1 MAISGL
7 QTINI
12 GLPNESAGSD
22 SLYTAFNKTKT
33 NFTTLFTNASP
44 YNTFTGNTGITV
56 TSNSTAGTVDILN
69 SGVTNIIAGT
79 NITIDQSNGNVT
91 ISSTGG
97 GGGAGTVTSV
107 GVTPVSTGRLVTS
120 GTPVVSSGNIT
131 IDLATTGITAGT
143 YTYPT
148 VTVDNYGRVT
158 GIANASSVGTVT
170 SVAVSP
176 GTGIQVSGGP
186 ITTNGTITITNT
198 GVTRLTA
205 GSGVSLSGS
214 TGNVTISALQ
224 PGGTVTSVNVN
235 SPNGSLSVSG
245 GPVTTIGTISVDLS
259 SNVNVTGKLSLSG
272 SQDLSSG
279 SAVNLAVTASYF
291 STGASPETAT
301 LAAGTAGQIKT
312 LMMTTDGG
320 GEMVITV
327 TNAAWGG
334 SGTLTFADVGDA
346 CTLQYV
352 NSKWFVIGNN
362 GVLMA

>member
-33 NFTTLFTNASP
+33 NFATLFGNASP
-44 YNTFTGNTGITV
+44 YNTFNGNTGISV
-56 TSNSTAGTVDILN
+56 TANSTTGIVDITN

-79 NITIDQSNGNVT
+79 NITVNQSNGNVT
-91 ISSTGG
+91 ISSTGSG
-97 GGGAGTVTSV
+97 GGSGTVTSV
-107 GVTPVSTGRLVTS
+107 GVTPVSTSRLVVTNS
-120 GTPVVSSGNIT
+120 PIVSSGDMT

-148 VTVDNYGRVT
+148 VTVDSYGRVT
-158 GIANASSVGTVT
+158 SIANASSVGTVT

-176 GTGIQVSGGP
+176 GTGIQVTGSP
-186 ITTNGTITITNT
+186 ITTNGTVTITNT

-205 GSGVSLSGS
+205 GTGVSLSGS

-224 PGGTVTSVNVN
+224 PGGTVTSVNIT
-235 SPNGSLSVSG
+235 SPNQSLSVSG
-245 GPVTTIGTISVDLS
+245 GPITTVGTITLDLS
-259 SNVNVTGKLSLSG
+259 SNVDVTGKLILSG
-272 SQDLSSG
+272 SEDLSSG
-279 SAVNLAVTASYF
+279 SNINLAVTASYF
-291 STGASPETAT
+291 VTEGTGETAN
-301 LAAGTAGQIKT
+301 LRAGTSGQIKT
-312 LMMTTDGG
+312 LMMSGDGG
-320 GEMVITV
+320 GDMVVTV
-327 TNAAWGG
+327 DNAAWGG

-362 GVLMA
+362 GVVLA